1 MKGIKLFSTAI
12 CSLLLGFSANAQPF
26 SVTEDLDIN
35 QIKLAHMVHGNMW
48 YDIGTYNPACEYP
61 KGTGKHASY
70 AAGLWISAMGPSG
83 EIRTATTLYTT
94 LGYDFMPGPLDAADT
109 ISLPSST
116 NWARI
121 WKVDAPTISSFK
133 SLFLTGGPSAI
144 TATKFD
150 VIKEWPATGNVHA
163 KGNAGAALPELLV
176 AGLAAQDYAPF
187 VDVNGD
193 GKYNWQDGDYPKIKG
208 DQMLWWV
215 INDNGKFHTMSKSAA
230 LKLEIQIAAYAYN
243 RGTGVDRM
251 IFYEYKVNN
260 KSDDDY
266 TNFRLGLFT
275 DTDLGSPVDDAIG
288 VDSAYRMGL
297 TFQLGKDGPN
307 GKNSYGN
314 NSPIAGLRLLEMPG
328 DICSGTKQ
336 PIGSFTYFFDG
347 SAGGAYRDPR
357 VAKEF
362 YNYMNARN
370 ADSLPVDGYLGSVF
384 ASFFVMKSDTCDASL
399 YPGPSNRRY
408 ILSSAGYN
416 FPKNSSAKWV
426 FNFLVTD
433 TNNHICPNIRY
444 NEMKALADTAE
455 QIYCNPLPTSIR
467 NVSLAEASFKLYPNP
482 ALNTLF
488 VQTLGK
494 ANKAESI
501 KVIDA
506 LGKTIQLPIVRQ
518 NNQYEINTSS
528 LASGLYS
535 VVYFDGEQTSAQ
547 HFVKE

>member
-1 MKGIKLFSTAI
+1 MKVIKLFSTAALALFCCI
-12 CSLLLGFSANAQPF
+12 SANAQPF
-26 SVTEDLDIN
+26 SATEDLDIN

-48 YDIGTYNPACEYP
+48 YDVGTYNPACEYP

-70 AAGLWISAMGPSG
+70 ATGLWISALGPSG
-83 EIRTATTLYTT
+83 EIRTATTLYST

-144 TATKFD
+144 TATRFD
-150 VIKEWPATGNVHA
+150 VIKEWPATGNVQA

-187 VDVNGD
+187 VDFNGD

-208 DQMLWWV
+208 DQMLWWI

-266 TNFRLGLFT
+266 TNFRLGLWT
-275 DTDLGSPVDDAIG
+275 DTDLGSPVDDVIG
-288 VDSAYRMGL
+288 VDSIYRMGL

-328 DICSGTKQ
+328 DICSGLKK
-336 PIGSFTYFFDG
+336 PLGSFTWFRDG
-347 SAGGAYRDPR
+347 GGTYRDPR

-362 YNYMNARN
+362 YNYMNAMN
-370 ADSLPVDGYLGSVF
+370 ADGVSVGVF
-384 ASFFVMKSDTCDASL
+384 NSASRALFFVMKSDTCDATYYPESL
-399 YPGPSNRRY
+399 GDRTY

-482 ALNTLF
+482 AQNTLY
-488 VQTLGK
+488 VQTLAK
-494 ANKAESI
+494 AKKAESI
-501 KVIDA
+501 KIIDA
-506 LGKTIQLPIVRQ
+506 LGKTIQLPIVHQ
-518 NNQYEINTSS
+518 NNQYEVNTSS

-535 VVYFDGEQTSAQ
+535 VVYFDGEQSSAQ